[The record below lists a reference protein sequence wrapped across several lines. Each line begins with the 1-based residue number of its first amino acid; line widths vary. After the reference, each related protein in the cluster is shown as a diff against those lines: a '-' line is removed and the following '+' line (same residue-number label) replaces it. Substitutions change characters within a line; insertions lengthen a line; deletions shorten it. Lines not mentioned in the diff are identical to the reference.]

1 MSVITGTY
9 SSSASAGIIG
19 SAPAS
24 YSSLTNQTMPNM
36 PNYTG
41 SVSGAFPGL
50 LGTVPGISP
59 GPSGGAILPG
69 VGASL
74 GEVCREYLY
83 GRCANTMCKLSHP
96 PQSLLMTAI
105 AATTSM
111 SNLSQVP
118 MTPSAAAMAA
128 AQAIV
133 AAQTL
138 QAHASQMQA
147 QALNKAS
154 LGIVSFNCL
163 NIYMIFV
170 CFPL

>member
-1 MSVITGTY
+1 M
-9 SSSASAGIIG
+9 G

-24 YSSLTNQTMPNM
+24 YSNLINQTMPNM

-50 LGTVPGISP
+50 LGMVPGIAS

-74 GEVCREYLY
+74 GEVCREYLN
-83 GRCANTMCKLSHP
+83 GRCANTMCKLNHP
-96 PQSLLMTAI
+96 PQNLLMTAI

-111 SNLSQVP
+111 GNMSQVP
-118 MTPSAAAMAA
+118 MAPSAAAMAA

-133 AAQTL
+133 AAQAL

-147 QALNKAS
+147 QAQLNKGS
-154 LGIVSFNCL
+154 LGNVLFIAGLSLYTSIYFVLGLKL
-163 NIYMIFV
+163 NFH
-170 CFPL
+170 